1 MVTLLCPLH
10 TTAPFFVT
18 KDLLDWPIFP
28 VKESVDSP
36 RPSSPLR
43 QSTKSIFIASL
54 YSVALSFPDDNNFSC
69 PGRLFL
75 SKGKFSL
82 HVCLSPK
89 KLGIFKLLSNEK
101 YWISW
106 KVFSRMVG
114 DIILNPITWCQ
125 FAFFFFFLKCLIQ
138 FRHGNTVPRAP
149 MTINLAMSS
158 E

>member
-1 MVTLLCPLH
+1 MKDWYLVYKLVTSLPWKWWHCRVHCTPQPHFLSQRICWIGQFSLLKK
-10 TTAPFFVT
+10 VWIRR
-18 KDLLDWPIFP
+18 DLLPP
-28 VKESVDSP
+28 K
-36 RPSSPLR
+36 R

-82 HVCLSPK
+82 HVCPSPK

-125 FAFFFFFLKCLIQ
+125 FAF
-138 FRHGNTVPRAP
+138 
-149 MTINLAMSS
+149 
-158 E
+158 